1 MLRKKSKIILTIALL
16 TILMTACF
24 EIISIT
30 QVSSAIAGEQILTQL
45 EVKMVDYD
53 DNAKYGI
60 IGIMLP
66 VSWTVDSVYF
76 SGDVGP
82 DYCTFLPPDSVDG
95 NPGGGEDYWTDT
107 LETRYPSPEGME
119 WRVYQSSQAW
129 NKPQSTESDDWYADV
144 YIKMTVG
151 NEDGDFGLSYFV
163 SNAGLDFSS
172 DTTWYDISENN
183 NITITGAT
191 DVSDA
196 GVIVKSYSLK
206 QNYPN
211 PFNPS
216 TSISFSIPESGNV
229 KLSVFNSLGEEVTT
243 LVNGFIPAGLKT
255 IKFDAQNF
263 QSGVYYYRLETPRFV
278 ETKKMVLLK

>member
-1 MLRKKSKIILTIALL
+1 MLRKKSKIFLTIASLL
-16 TILMTACF
+16 ILMTACF
-24 EIISIT
+24 EITNLI
-30 QVSSAIAGEQILTQL
+30 QPSSAQVGEQILVQL

-66 VSWTVDSVYF
+66 VSWIVDSVYF

-82 DYCTFLPPDSVDG
+82 DYCSFLPPDSVDG
-95 NPGGGEDYWTDT
+95 NPGGVEDYWTDT

-129 NKPQSTESDDWYADV
+129 NKPQATESDEWYADV

-151 NEDGDFGLSYFV
+151 NEDGDFDLSYFV
-163 SNAGLDFSS
+163 SNAGLDFTDS
-172 DTTWYDISENN
+172 TWYAISEKNG
-183 NITITGAT
+183 ITITGAT

-196 GVIVKSYSLK
+196 GVVVDNYSLK

-216 TSISFSIPESGNV
+216 TSISFSIPKSGNV
-229 KLSVFNSLGEEVTT
+229 KLSVFNSLGEEVTI

-255 IKFDAQNF
+255 VKFDAQNF
-263 QSGVYYYRLETPRFV
+263 QSGVYYYRLETSGFV

>member
-1 MLRKKSKIILTIALL
+1 MLRKKSKIFLTIASLL
-16 TILMTACF
+16 ILMTACL
-24 EIISIT
+24 EITNLI
-30 QVSSAIAGEQILTQL
+30 QPSSAQAGEQILTQL
-45 EVKMVDYD
+45 EVKMVETDE
-53 DNAKYGI
+53 NAHYGI
-60 IGIMLP
+60 VAVMLP

-82 DYCTFLPPDSVDG
+82 DYCIFLPPDSVDG
-95 NPGGGEDYWTDT
+95 DPGGQVDYWTDS
-107 LETRYPSPEGME
+107 LEARFPAPEGME
-119 WRVYQSSQAW
+119 WRVYQSSQPY
-129 NKPQSTESDDWYADV
+129 NKTDAQDWYADV
-144 YIKMTVG
+144 FIKMTVG

-163 SNAGLDFSS
+163 TNAALDFSDS
-172 DTTWYDISENN
+172 TWYAISENN

-196 GVIVKSYSLK
+196 GVVVNNYSLK

-229 KLSVFNSLGEEVTT
+229 KLIVFNSLGEEVTI

-255 IKFDAQNF
+255 VKFDAQNF
-263 QSGVYYYRLETPRFV
+263 QSGVYYYRLETSGFI

>member
-1 MLRKKSKIILTIALL
+1 MLRKKSKIFLTIASLL
-16 TILMTACF
+16 ILMTACF
-24 EIISIT
+24 EITSLT
-30 QVSSAIAGEQILTQL
+30 QPNSAQAGEQILTQL
-45 EVKMVDYD
+45 EVKMVQSD
-53 DNAKYGI
+53 DNTHYGI
-60 IGIMLP
+60 VGLMLP

-82 DYCTFLPPDSVDG
+82 DYCTFLPPDSIDG
-95 NPGGGEDYWTDT
+95 DPGGQVDYWTDS
-107 LETRYPSPEGME
+107 LEARYPSPANME

-129 NKPQSTESDDWYADV
+129 NKPSSTDAEDWYADL

-151 NEDGDFGLSYFV
+151 NEDGDFSLSYFV
-163 SNAGLDFSS
+163 TNAALDFSDS
-172 DTTWYDISENN
+172 TWYAISQNN

-191 DVSDA
+191 GVSDA
-196 GVIVKSYSLK
+196 GILVKNYDLM

-211 PFNPS
+211 PFNPT

-243 LVNGFIPAGLKT
+243 LVNGFLPAGFKT
-255 IKFDAQNF
+255 VKFDAQNF
-263 QSGVYYYRLETPRFV
+263 QSGVYYYRLESSGFV